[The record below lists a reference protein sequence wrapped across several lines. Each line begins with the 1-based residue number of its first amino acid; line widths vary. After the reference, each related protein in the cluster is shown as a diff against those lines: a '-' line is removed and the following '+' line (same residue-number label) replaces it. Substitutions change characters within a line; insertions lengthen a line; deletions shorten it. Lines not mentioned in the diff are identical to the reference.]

1 MKFPQDKINIYYL
14 NVNTRDQFL
23 TGWIKREMTVRKT
36 GLLGKT
42 QIVMV

>member
-1 MKFPQDKINIYYL
+1 MKFSQDKINVYYP
-14 NVNTRDQFL
+14 NINTSDQSS
-23 TGWIKREMTVRKT
+23 GWVKREMTVRKT

>member
-1 MKFPQDKINIYYL
+1 MKFSQDKINDYYL
-14 NVNTRDQFL
+14 NINTRDQSL
-23 TGWIKREMTVRKT
+23 TGWVKREMTVRKT